1 MEEHLRN
8 LADSLGECSR
18 LVSQVLASSSSSSNT
33 KVPDSVTQVVSE
45 NNLSSTNNVASAVER
60 ARSMLQRSRS
70 TGLCSRLS
78 QRERLRSASPSVP
91 TSNRGKKQ
99 KTTPE
104 QSKPFEFALM
114 HVGDDDEEESLSIN
128 HDNILLRGFVNLVNT
143 DGEDDIRS
151 KIGDAIR
158 LKYPLVGNRDF
169 VFLRANRRKLST
181 PVSCEEYMYK
191 QVKLLCGQGAIY
203 IKMKSELNCI
213 LCDDDGNSLIEDDD
227 LPGKFCCVF
236 KIFKAKF

>member
-18 LVSQVLASSSSSSNT
+18 LVSQVLASSSSSSKT

-78 QRERLRSASPSVP
+78 QRERLRSASSSVP
-91 TSNRGKKQ
+91 TSHRGKKQ

-181 PVSCEEYMYK
+181 PVSCEEYTYK
-191 QVKLLCGQGAIY
+191 KLLCGQGAIY

-213 LCDDDGNSLIEDDD
+213 ICDDDGNSLIEDDD

-236 KIFKAKF
+236 KMFKAKF